1 MKRMYR
7 NVALDEGERNRGSG
21 KSKLS
26 SPETESSDQKGGKDE
41 RKRCN
46 TEKRRGRSK
55 SSEPMR
61 ILSTDL
67 DPLAEPTSSPVSPST
82 ERRQRDRS
90 VDNLGALL
98 HHSQPPA
105 VKFHT
110 HSSGGESPL
119 KQIPLPPPLPPF
131 KMPDWKFAVEGDFV
145 RLQSTLSTSHQSVIV
160 TVVHLIGDGED

>member
-90 VDNLGALL
+90 VDNLVIDD
-98 HHSQPPA
+98 S
-105 VKFHT
+105 
-110 HSSGGESPL
+110 SSGGESPL